1 MAAPTSDGR
10 MLRKAIS
17 RSRAFASLSP
27 DAQVLFCLLIPHLN
41 AYGKSNGNTYY
52 IKGEVVPMID
62 RFDLSRISVCMQE
75 ISDKT
80 RVKWFEIGGAHY
92 IHALD
97 WDDHQNM
104 RSYRRGKDSLPAYSG
119 TSPGLVQDYSRTSP
133 ELVRDLTCHD
143 VDNEQCDRVDTAIL
157 PVKSCTSPAKEEV
170 KDKEKHIV
178 GNGSFSPGLKHD
190 PTPLVAPKVPRLTAN
205 KFEITFQWFW
215 KLYATQE
222 GRGRSGD
229 KKKTRD
235 RMQKSIRSDRECLY
249 FVFAVQEYL
258 RQVDDENYGKPLDRQ
273 RALKLPEVF
282 VNSWQG
288 YVPDDAESRA
298 IAKEQEVATNGKA

>member
-41 AYGKSNGNTYY
+41 AYGKANGNTYY
-52 IKGEVVPMID
+52 IKGEVVPMIE

-80 RVKWFEIGGAHY
+80 RVKWFEIGGSRY

-104 RSYRRGKDSLPAYSG
+104 RSYRRGKDSLPTYSV
-119 TSPGLVQDYSRTSP
+119 TSPGLVQDYSRTTP
-133 ELVRDLTCHD
+133 ELVLDLTGP
-143 VDNEQCDRVDTAIL
+143 DTDKAQSSGGDSPIL

-170 KDKEKHIV
+170 KDKENILSESQ
-178 GNGSFSPGLKHD
+178 SFSPGLKHES
-190 PTPLVAPKVPRLTAN
+190 PPFVAPKVPRLTVK

-215 KLYATQE
+215 KLYATQD

-229 KKKTRD
+229 KKKTRE

-249 FVFAVQEYL
+249 FVYATQEYL
-258 RQVDDENYGKPLDRQ
+258 RQVDDENYGKPVDRQ

-282 VNSWQG
+282 VNAWEG
-288 YVPDDAESRA
+288 YVPDDAEERA